1 MCREEEPERGRTLDC
16 TSTLSGLRCTHSTH
30 STQNTHTM
38 HNAHNAH
45 NTQHAQPLFLVLSS
59 VSSPRLCV
67 HAGVSPHD
75 GGPRPRPSLSLYLAL
90 LHGASKVLQVG
101 PDKVERDGAGGE
113 GETPSDH
120 PRHRVQRLVLVVR
133 GRVAAVGDHRRHVWA
148 RGACERAVD
157 FVAPRERGERGSR
170 NSTVRASRGTSK
182 R

>member
-1 MCREEEPERGRTLDC
+1 M
-16 TSTLSGLRCTHSTH
+16 
-30 STQNTHTM
+30 
-38 HNAHNAH
+38 
-45 NTQHAQPLFLVLSS
+45 
-59 VSSPRLCV
+59 
-67 HAGVSPHD
+67 
-75 GGPRPRPSLSLYLAL
+75 
-90 LHGASKVLQVG
+90 G

-170 NSTVRASRGTSK
+170 NSTVRALRKDRASLSKSSRETAKEGSREACLPQSVK
-182 R
+182 GVLAALVGEGGGGSEGLRELVERQMKSCEWSFVKMV